1 MRAAR
6 PGHPAPGT
14 RIPQPTQLRASGLPE
29 TPEPAYTEG
38 NTTMLIL
45 PIDTSQASF
54 IASGEPTV
62 VHEFGTDRPK
72 YSAEGVPLFEVSV
85 MATFSGTSDVIKV
98 KTPGQPQG
106 ITAGTVVRL
115 VDLVAIPY
123 AMPNRS
129 GTAFRAARIEPAT
142 PATVTTPAAGRGSDR
157 DKG

>member
-1 MRAAR
+1 M
-6 PGHPAPGT
+6 
-14 RIPQPTQLRASGLPE
+14 
-29 TPEPAYTEG
+29 
-38 NTTMLIL
+38 IL
-45 PIDTSQASF
+45 PIDSSQASF

-98 KTPGQPQG
+98 KTPGQQQG

-129 GTAFRAARIEPAT
+129 GTAFRAARIEPVT
-142 PATVTTPAAGRGSDR
+142 PATVTTPAAGRVSNR

>member
-1 MRAAR
+1 
-6 PGHPAPGT
+6 
-14 RIPQPTQLRASGLPE
+14 
-29 TPEPAYTEG
+29 
-38 NTTMLIL
+38 MLIL

-106 ITAGTVVRL
+106 ITSGTVVRL

-123 AMPNRS
+123 AMPSRS
-129 GTAFRAARIEPAT
+129 GTAYRAARIEPASPNTAT
-142 PATVTTPAAGRGSDR
+142 PNTAAAPGGSRVSDR